1 MSSAEENAEQADQ
14 EAKPKGGGRRRL
26 VLFAVPPVLLAAAGG
41 GLWFTGLLPHW
52 LGLGRPTGPAKPA
65 PPVFIDM
72 PAMIANLD
80 TDPSRPRYIKLKA
93 RIEVAGGADAVAV
106 KRYMPR
112 IVDLFQT
119 YLRELRPRDLQ
130 GAAGTY
136 RLREELLNR
145 ADVAVA
151 PARIR
156 NVLFVEM
163 IVQ

>member
-1 MSSAEENAEQADQ
+1 MSSAEAKAEPTEDG
-14 EAKPKGGGRRRL
+14 AKPKSGKRRL
-26 VLFAVPPVLLAAAGG
+26 ILFAVPPLLLASAGG
-41 GLWFTGLLPHW
+41 GLWFTGLLPRW
-52 LGLGRPTGPAKPA
+52 LGLAHPAGPRKPA
-65 PPVFIDM
+65 PPVFLDM

-80 TDPSRPRYIKLKA
+80 TDPTQPRYIKLKA
-93 RIEVAGGADAVAV
+93 RIEVAAGADASAV
-106 KRYMPR
+106 QRLMPR

-136 RLREELLNR
+136 RLREELINR

-151 PARIR
+151 PAKIR
-156 NVLFVEM
+156 DVLFVEM

>member
-1 MSSAEENAEQADQ
+1 MSSAEENAEQEDE
-14 EAKPKGGGRRRL
+14 EATPKGGRRRL
-26 VLFAVPPVLLAAAGG
+26 ILLAAPPVLLAAAGG
-41 GLWFTGLLPHW
+41 GLWFTGLLPRW
-52 LGLGRPTGPAKPA
+52 LGLGRPTGPARPA

-72 PAMIANLD
+72 PPMIANLD

-93 RIEVAGGADAVAV
+93 RIEVARGVDAVAV
-106 KRYMPR
+106 KRFMPR